1 MTHTNSITFD
11 LAWYSILSQYSAS
24 IRRNVCDAVL
34 NFAATGEKPM
44 LKGLAKLA
52 FEFISHEISKQ
63 MHKPTEETATQPET
77 QPENDESAPQEAAI
91 EPVEPLSD
99 ALTQPTPE
107 TCMEPEPE
115 PQQESEVTRQLEEMP
130 DEPQSSESKENE
142 PVSHPQTQEYH
153 SPAPSH
159 KPCEQTGNIYHI
171 SKNIGKVICKR
182 KGSKI
187 IFRRR

>member
-34 NFAATGEKPM
+34 TFAATGEKPM

-63 MHKPTEETATQPET
+63 LHKATEKAATQPET
-77 QPENDESAPQEAAI
+77 QQEHDESAPQEAAI
-91 EPVEPLSD
+91 EPVDPLSE
-99 ALTQPTPE
+99 ALPQSTQE

-115 PQQESEVTRQLEEMP
+115 PQQESEATRQSEEMP
-130 DEPQSSESKENE
+130 DEPQCGESKENE
-142 PVSHPQTQEYH
+142 TVSHPQSQEFH
-153 SPAPSH
+153 SPAPSN
-159 KPCEQTGNIYHI
+159 KPCEQTGNIYHA
-171 SKNIGKVICKR
+171 SKNIGKVTCKR
-182 KGSKI
+182 KGSRI